1 MHDRGEL
8 DADFDALAAVA
19 SPSLTNANDS
29 VPVCRHTDTDCLAV
43 PEVHLVTINRWEEL
57 LEDAK
62 RCGCRV
68 GLRELASL
76 TCYCCYE
83 CQDSLQ

>member
-1 MHDRGEL
+1 MHDRGEW

-29 VPVCRHTDTDCLAV
+29 VPICRHTDTDCRAV

-62 RCGCRV
+62 KMRLSCGPT
-68 GLRELASL
+68 GAGQLDLL
-76 TCYCCYE
+76 
-83 CQDSLQ
+83 LLL